1 MSEPALTAQDIV
13 AWLQKTSEEARKILI
28 AHPEA
33 LALPC
38 DIAGTKTVGE
48 LVQHIVAV
56 ELRYAERLAELP
68 VSDYA
73 AIPFHS
79 AEALYATHD
88 QAAAIFQ
95 QQLATCTDWDD
106 KIDFP
111 TRSLGPARST
121 RKAVFFH
128 AHLHAIRHYA
138 QLATLLRQNDIK
150 RNWPLDYLAMQIEL
164 T

>member
-1 MSEPALTAQDIV
+1 MSELALTAQDIV
-13 AWLQKTSEEARKILI
+13 AWLQKTSEEGRKILT

-38 DIAGTKTVGE
+38 DIAGAKTVGE
-48 LVQHIVAV
+48 LLQHIVAV

-73 AIPFHS
+73 NIPFDS
-79 AEALYATHD
+79 AEVLYATHD

-95 QQLATCTDWDD
+95 QQLSTCTNWDD
-106 KIDFP
+106 HIDFP

-138 QLATLLRQNDIK
+138 QLSTLLRQHGIK
-150 RNWPLDYLAMQIEL
+150 KNWPLDYLAMHIEL